1 MPRLIFSPS
10 SRQDLIEIF
19 DFIARDKPIAASN
32 WIDLIEEKRKLV
44 AETPEFGEKRPEYGA
59 NIRSCVVGRYVIFY
73 RTIDN
78 SIEDQ
83 GIEVVRVISGD
94 RDIRLL

>member
-10 SRQDLIEIF
+10 ARQDLTEIF
-19 DFIARDKPIAASN
+19 DFIARDKPAAASN
-32 WIDLIEEKRKLV
+32 WIDMIEEKCKLM

-59 NIRSCVVGRYVIFY
+59 NIRSSVVGRYVIFY
-73 RTIDN
+73 RSID
-78 SIEDQ
+78 S
-83 GIEVVRVISGD
+83 GIEVVRIISGD